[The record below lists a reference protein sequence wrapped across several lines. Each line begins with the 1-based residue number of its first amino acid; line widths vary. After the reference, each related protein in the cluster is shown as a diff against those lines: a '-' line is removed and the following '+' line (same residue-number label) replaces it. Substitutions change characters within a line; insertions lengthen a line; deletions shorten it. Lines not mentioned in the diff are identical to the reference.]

1 MEEAV
6 QIPLQITY
14 RHVEPTEAIENRL
27 REEAA
32 KLEKFYDRIISCRIA
47 VELPHVHHRK
57 GKLYRVRIDLKVPGK
72 ELVAGH
78 GHKNDHAHEDLY
90 VAIRDAFDE
99 MRRQLEDHARRQRGQ
114 VKRHN
119 AVPPGE

>member
-1 MEEAV
+1 M

-14 RHVEPTEAIENRL
+14 RHVEPTPAIENRI

-32 KLEKFYDRIISCRIA
+32 KLEKFYDRIISCRVM

-57 GKLYRVRIDLKVPGK
+57 GKLYHVRIDLKVPGK
-72 ELVAGH
+72 ELVVAH
-78 GHKNDHAHEDLY
+78 GHKKDPAHEDLY

-99 MRRQLEDHARRQRGQ
+99 MQRQLEDHARRQRGR
-114 VKRHN
+114 VKRR
-119 AVPPGE
+119 AAPLPPGS